1 MATLEQILE
10 EVRKLPTEEQRRLRD
25 ALDEL
30 SSNGD
35 AEPSYKTHDGERAWI
50 NAHRDEYLGQWSR
63 LMVTTW

>member
-35 AEPSYKTHDGERAWI
+35 AEPSYKAVISDIQLLREPKK
-50 NAHRDEYLGQWSR
+50 
-63 LMVTTW
+63 